1 MNSKSHEIKTNTA
14 LGAEISAGIRLF
26 ISDKPIIRQLLKSLY
41 WHSKNPDTSTLQEYS
56 PKTASFAIEKIQY
69 VY

>member
-26 ISDKPIIRQLLKSLY
+26 ISDKPSIWQLLKSLY
-41 WHSKNPDTSTLQEYS
+41 
-56 PKTASFAIEKIQY
+56 
-69 VY
+69 